1 MKKSIHIKCFVFICL
16 FLLPI
21 VAEAQDEIT
30 SEGLSRA
37 QVLKYPLISTA
48 LSIATV
54 TGIGRI
60 DSADLANY
68 KTPWWLDASIATQHL
83 PIYQLDK
90 QLGMRYSLIEGGFL
104 AAHYATKS
112 SSPTITG
119 TALNLY
125 LKTAYYSTYDMY
137 KIARG
142 RAQPGIYTD
151 EWRGYGVKELS
162 FAPFQLKNI
171 LQPIFLIPV
180 GLITWGQI
188 NQIQD
193 SDTSIF
199 KTKQAYIDGNKYSL
213 GQAIPMMIGNNML
226 HYLATAIGEEVLYR
240 GVIYEELKVSFGSKR
255 AKLYDFFIFPA
266 IHVPMDIA
274 ARRDLDYIIGQF
286 IQRGVATLLFDFAY
300 DKGGLPLSV
309 SLHTWFNFI
318 NFTTNWMRDGGV
330 PDTDPTDNTG
340 TSVSVMPPLTISFTI
355 YF

>member
-1 MKKSIHIKCFVFICL
+1 MHKKILTCLLLIFI
-16 FLLPI
+16 FSLPL
-21 VAEAQDEIT
+21 ATRAQNKNA
-30 SEGLSRA
+30 SEGYTRS

-48 LSIATV
+48 LSVATV
-54 TGIGRI
+54 TGVGAI
-60 DSADLANY
+60 DSADIADY
-68 KTPWWLDASIATQHL
+68 KTPWWLNASIATQHL

-90 QLGMRYSLIEGGFL
+90 QLGMRYSIVEGGFL
-104 AAHYATKS
+104 AAHYATKNNS
-112 SSPTITG
+112 STIAG

-137 KIARG
+137 KITRS
-142 RAQPGIYTD
+142 RAKPGIYTE
-151 EWRGYGVKELS
+151 EWRGYGIKELS
-162 FAPFQLKNI
+162 LAPFQLKNI
-171 LQPIFLIPV
+171 LQPVFLIPV

-266 IHVPMDIA
+266 IHMPYDLA
-274 ARRDLDYIIGQF
+274 AGRDAEEIFGRF
-286 IQRGVATLLFDFAY
+286 IERGIATLLFDFAY

-318 NFTTNWMRDGGV
+318 NFTTNWMRDGGI
-330 PDTDPTDNTG
+330 PDSNNEDNNG
-340 TSVSVMPPLTISFTI
+340 TSISVMPPLTISFTF